1 MPTFRYHCKILNFVP
16 PKSKCFSTLTWST
29 KCRMKKEKKETQTW
43 EEKKKIECNVAS
55 YSFPPVIFLLEI
67 LYE

>member
-1 MPTFRYHCKILNFVP
+1 
-16 PKSKCFSTLTWST
+16 
-29 KCRMKKEKKETQTW
+29 MKKKETETW
-43 EEKKKIECNVAS
+43 EGKKKIECNIAS

>member
-1 MPTFRYHCKILNFVP
+1 
-16 PKSKCFSTLTWST
+16 
-29 KCRMKKEKKETQTW
+29 MKKEKKETQTW

-67 LYE
+67 LYEWIRYIKIIQ